1 MSIIKYFGPTI
12 AATLLFGGLVGI
24 VAQSKPEEPST
35 LLGMALDNPNYL
47 RMEERDL
54 GVANTA
60 FKDKTTGN
68 LAYTLLRD
76 GFEGTVT
83 EYFDLNH
90 NGQVDSED
98 YFARVKVLR
107 GIDCEGS
114 DSGCLDE
121 ECTLCSMVDCFTHY
135 PQTVATNPLR
145 AVTTAANPLTLYP
158 ASQVDLISR
167 YKVQSPKE
175 IALCVINGAKE
186 LDQNY
191 SVVVDSEMLP

>member
-1 MSIIKYFGPTI
+1 MSIRKYFVSI
-12 AATLLFGGLVGI
+12 AAATVLLGGLACTKIGST
-24 VAQSKPEEPST
+24 ADT

-47 RMEERDL
+47 RMEQRDT

-68 LAYTLLRD
+68 LVYTLLRD

-90 NGQVDSED
+90 NGQVDGED

-135 PQTVATNPLR
+135 PQTVSTKPLK
-145 AVTTAANPLTLYP
+145 AVTTAADPLTLYP

-167 YKVQSPKE
+167 YKVQSPRE
-175 IALCVINGAKE
+175 IALCVINGARE
-186 LDQNY
+186 LNQTY
-191 SVVVDSEMLP
+191 SVVVDPNLLP